1 MRKAYVIM
9 EEEKTNNKAA
19 ETGNIEP
26 AEEQKD
32 ATPIVVTLIPTNQEK
47 GPFADEAKRGFEK
60 ALTALFQ
67 ERFDW
72 LRAKKGTPDFS
83 NCLNECI
90 KTAAKSFLEQHQE
103 EVNAYLAAHQV
114 EHDQAIAAEPF
125 VSRSNPDESYRLA
138 LTSADYL
145 IFASKGADALIVKLQ
160 PSLIVKA
167 SKEEQPVAEEP
178 EQPVAEEPKPAE
190 TPVEEKPVEEEKPAE
205 EPKEERV
212 EEKAAEEQPAPTV
225 VEAPAS
231 EEEKENEEAESDE
244 VEETEKP
251 GSVFDGISK
260 QTRPF
265 VEKLADADK
274 ELQDKY
280 EEIRQEALSYGLH
293 ERVSKAG
300 NTFRLSRLEYL
311 KITLVGKTLRC
322 YYRLNPKDYDN
333 TPIPHED
340 ASSKKAYAE
349 IPLLFRVRSELS
361 VRRAKGLLADMMK
374 AAGIE
379 KKAAKAPATEKDASQ
394 DVAQQ
399 PAVTESKA
407 VGKYEVYP
415 EAGEFKY
422 RLKANNGEILIVSSG
437 YSTRDGAKAGIET
450 LQKNV
455 ASGTHQIIT
464 EKNGYSQFRIFT
476 QNGARMIVSGEFYKN
491 VAQAE
496 SAYQSV
502 ERFYQ
507 NAKIVDLDEIP
518 ESEIREWA
526 VDGLAKD
533 GDKDGGKF
541 EIFTDADKWLVRLVA
556 SNGEILF
563 VSGAYSSKAGVMQG
577 LETIKAKL
585 HEANPFHI
593 IVDKQKRYQF
603 IVESG
608 NGATLLL
615 GETYPS
621 RDSALS
627 AAKSV
632 LSFLDHAVLSDTTAE
647 AKNEEGK
654 DAE

>member
-1 MRKAYVIM
+1 M
-9 EEEKTNNKAA
+9 EEKTNHELTSSA
-19 ETGNIEP
+19 EDKP
-26 AEEQKD
+26 AEETNV
-32 ATPIVVTLIPTNQEK
+32 TPVVVTLIPTGRLK
-47 GPFADEAKRGFEK
+47 GPFAEAAKPEMEK
-60 ALTALFQ
+60 ALAALFE
-67 ERFDW
+67 ERYEW
-72 LRAKKGTPDFS
+72 LRAHKGTAEFS
-83 NCLNECI
+83 DCLNVCM
-90 KTAAKSFLEQHQE
+90 KTAAKAFLDQHADEVEAYLNAHQE
-103 EVNAYLAAHQV
+103 E
-114 EHDQAIAAEPF
+114 HDEAVATGLY
-125 VSRSNPDESYRLA
+125 YRLA

-145 IFASKGADALIVKLQ
+145 VFASKGADALIVKLQ

-167 SKEEQPVAEEP
+167 SKE

-212 EEKAAEEQPAPTV
+212 EEKTAEEQPAPTV

-280 EEIRQEALSYGLH
+280 EEIRQDALSYGLH
-293 ERVSKAG
+293 ERISKAG

-322 YYRLNPKDYDN
+322 YYRLNPKDYDS

-491 VAQAE
+491 VSQAE

-563 VSGAYSSKAGVMQG
+563 VSGAYSSKAGVLQG

-585 HEANPFHI
+585 HETNPFRV

-603 IVESG
+603 VVESG

-615 GETYPS
+615 GETYSS

-654 DAE
+654 GAE

>member
-1 MRKAYVIM
+1 M
-9 EEEKTNNKAA
+9 EENKATNEA
-19 ETGNIEP
+19 VENNNAKP
-26 AEEQKD
+26 AEK
-32 ATPIVVTLIPTNQEK
+32 AVTPIVVTLIPTGQVK
-47 GPFADEAKRGFEK
+47 GPFGEAAKPELEK
-60 ALTALFQ
+60 AISALFQ

-72 LRAKKGTPDFS
+72 LREQKGTQEFS
-83 NCLNECI
+83 DCLNGCL
-90 KTAAKSFLEQHQE
+90 KDAAKAFLANHAEEVNQYVSEHQE
-103 EVNAYLAAHQV
+103 E
-114 EHDQAIAAEPF
+114 HDKAVAAEPF
-125 VSRSNPDESYRLA
+125 SSRSNPDEAYRLA

-145 IFASKGADALIVKLQ
+145 VFASKGADALIVKLQ
-160 PSLIVKA
+160 PSLVVEA
-167 SKEEQPVAEEP
+167 PKE

-190 TPVEEKPVEEEKPAE
+190 APVEEEKPAE
-205 EPKEERV
+205 APAEEAKPAEEPAKE

-225 VEAPAS
+225 VEAPVA
-231 EEEKENEEAESDE
+231 EEAKEEPEE
-244 VEETEKP
+244 VEPAEE
-251 GSVFDGISK
+251 GSAFDGIAR

-265 VEKLADADK
+265 VEKLAAADK

-280 EEIRQEALSYGLH
+280 EEIRQEALSYDLH
-293 ERVSKAG
+293 ERISKSG
-300 NTFRLSRLEYL
+300 NTFRHSRLEYL

-340 ASSKKAYAE
+340 ASDKKAYAE
-349 IPLLFRVRSELS
+349 IPMLFRVRSELS
-361 VRRAKGLLADMMK
+361 VRRAKALLADAMK

-379 KKAAKAPATEKDASQ
+379 KKVAKKEAAPATEAPAQ
-394 DVAQQ
+394 EEAVA
-399 PAVTESKA
+399 PETAKA

-455 ASGTHQIIT
+455 AAGTHQIIT

-518 ESEIREWA
+518 ESEIREWT
-526 VDGLAKD
+526 VEGLTKD

-541 EIFTDADKWLVRLVA
+541 EVFTDADKWLVRLVA
-556 SNGEILF
+556 SNGEVLF
-563 VSGAYSSKAGVMQG
+563 VSGAYASKSGALQG

-603 IVESG
+603 VVESG

-621 RDSALS
+621 KDSALS

-632 LSFLDHAVLSDTTAE
+632 LSFLDHAVLSDTTVE
-647 AKNEEGK
+647 AKSEEVKG
-654 DAE
+654 AE